1 MKVAESITCVDCDG
15 IAHLLTTWVTD
26 TPPEPGD
33 ILSYLCAS
41 CWERFDLVWED
52 QDHDE

>member
-1 MKVAESITCVDCDG
+1 MKVVESITCVDCDG
-15 IAHLLTTWVTD
+15 IAHLLSTWATD